1 MKKFLFI
8 VVSVMLLVACN
19 YAPKKVTGVVQ
30 KFEPN
35 GKSNI
40 FMSSGPIVTF
50 TDGRT
55 FCLKNMPDKNVE
67 VGSEIAIWYNGENA
81 AFLFNDSI
89 SVIKSAPLVTE
100 SITKEILFPEDIIGL
115 PLAPG
120 DFKLLA
126 DLITAKGIKVTES
139 DCQYVY
145 KDKQGNRHAMIS
157 IRRTNHRADSQA
169 PVSQISVW
177 VNGKNVPEDKI
188 FFSYI
193 IKPDGVSWSDDA
205 DPQAIKETITS
216 LLAVAKKQ

>member
-1 MKKFLFI
+1 MKNFLFI
-8 VVSVMLLVACN
+8 VVVLLLIVSCN
-19 YAPKKVTGVVQ
+19 YTPKKVTGVVA

-35 GKSNI
+35 GKSNV

-50 TDGRT
+50 SDGRS
-55 FCLKNMPDKNVE
+55 FCLKNMPNNTIE

-81 AFLFNDSI
+81 AFLFNDSVTVLKPA
-89 SVIKSAPLVTE
+89 SFVTE
-100 SITKEILFPEDIIGL
+100 LIKESDIFPEDTIGL

-120 DFKLLA
+120 DFKFLA
-126 DLITAKGIKVTES
+126 NLIVAKGKKVTES

-157 IRRTNHRADSQA
+157 IRRTNHRADPQA

-205 DPQAIKETITS
+205 DPQAIKETINS
-216 LLAVAKKQ
+216 LLAIAKKQ

>member
-8 VVSVMLLVACN
+8 VVSVMLLFACN
-19 YAPKKVTGVVQ
+19 YTPKKVTGVVA

-35 GKSNI
+35 GKTNI

-50 TDGRT
+50 SDGRT
-55 FCLKNMPDKNVE
+55 FCLKNMPNGTVE
-67 VGSEIAIWYNGENA
+67 VGSEIVIWYNGENA
-81 AFLFNDSI
+81 AFLFNDSVT
-89 SVIKSAPLVTE
+89 VIKPAPLVTE

-126 DLITAKGIKVTES
+126 DLIETKGIKVTNS
-139 DCQYVY
+139 GCQYVY
-145 KDKQGNRHAMIS
+145 HDKFGNRHALIA
-157 IRRTNHRADSQA
+157 IRRTNHRADPQA
-169 PVSQISVW
+169 SVSQISVW
-177 VNGKNVPEDKI
+177 VNGKNAPEDKI

-193 IKPDGVSWSDDA
+193 IKPDGVSWSDDV

-216 LLAVAKKQ
+216 LLAIAKK